1 MEVDAEAICIED
13 RLKSLGI
20 VIEEDNVTLKSTL
33 KSALIKGVDIEG
45 FVPQKKVDVILH
57 LQFSFMS

>member
-20 VIEEDNVTLKSTL
+20 VIEEDNVTL